1 MSDQPPELQT
11 PAALADL
18 YRHIAKITQTLLNHA
33 DRISA
38 IEDGLEEDL
47 PEEEE
52 DHPPLPR
59 KGHPTQVLLG
69 TSKAA
74 RKAYQQKTDS
84 QRRIN

>member
-1 MSDQPPELQT
+1 MDGYGNTDSPKV

-18 YRHIAKITQTLLNHA
+18 YRHIARLTHTCLDLA

-38 IEDGLEEDL
+38 LENGMEEDL
-47 PEEEE
+47 PSQAEAHQ
-52 DHPPLPR
+52 DFPR

-74 RKAYQQKTDS
+74 RKAYQQAKDP
-84 QRRIN
+84 